1 MLTKQGDTIK
11 YLLDYK
17 EGKIKEGLG
26 IGCGLDD
33 YLRFKRKQLN
43 IILGHDN
50 VGKTYWINWYFLVL
64 ALKHGLKFCLWSG
77 ENQKGQILR
86 DLIQMYAGE
95 PFKNLTTQQI
105 QSYLGYLEQ
114 FFYFVDNSKL
124 YKPLELLAIFEN
136 SGCDVALID
145 PFTGYRDWETEL

>member
-77 ENQKGQILR
+77 ENQKGKGFVHSCCCLC
-86 DLIQMYAGE
+86 
-95 PFKNLTTQQI
+95 N
-105 QSYLGYLEQ
+105 YL
-114 FFYFVDNSKL
+114 FVYVDGS
-124 YKPLELLAIFEN
+124 
-136 SGCDVALID
+136 
-145 PFTGYRDWETEL
+145 